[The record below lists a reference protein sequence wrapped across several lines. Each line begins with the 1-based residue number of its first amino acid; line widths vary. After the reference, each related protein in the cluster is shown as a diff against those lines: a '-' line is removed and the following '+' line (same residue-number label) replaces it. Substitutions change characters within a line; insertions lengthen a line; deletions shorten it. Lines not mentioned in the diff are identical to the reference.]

1 MSRGLALSWMG
12 HRRMSTMTDEDVEV
26 REMYDNL
33 LTAMEGHPME
43 LAVQAIGAAVSKLFG
58 LIKDDRI
65 RMAAAKSFGEI
76 VVMLAADPAVCSGR
90 APNGERYQ

>member
-1 MSRGLALSWMG
+1 
-12 HRRMSTMTDEDVEV
+12 
-26 REMYDNL
+26 
-33 LTAMEGHPME
+33 ME